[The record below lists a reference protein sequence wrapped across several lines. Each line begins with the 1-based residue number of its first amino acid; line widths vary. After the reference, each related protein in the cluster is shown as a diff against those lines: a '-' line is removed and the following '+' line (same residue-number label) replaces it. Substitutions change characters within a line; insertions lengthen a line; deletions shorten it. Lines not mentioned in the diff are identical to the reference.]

1 MKRILPFLVFLLSA
15 TQAFSQLVALDF
27 DGVNDQVV
35 VTGNTILSPTKITLE
50 TWMYAK
56 NFNSSPCAD
65 CAPIIWHQGK
75 GYRFGTGNTGGVN
88 IQFLTEVQP
97 SP

>member
-1 MKRILPFLVFLLSA
+1 MKRILPFFAIFLSVS
-15 TQAFSQLVALDF
+15 QAFSQMVALDF

-56 NFNSSPCAD
+56 NFLATNY
-65 CAPIIWHQGK
+65 K
-75 GYRFGTGNTGGVN
+75 MLLV
-88 IQFLTEVQP
+88 
-97 SP
+97 